1 MAHLGAISMTAADM
15 SFYHALASLTV
26 VVRCLQ
32 HSRHQRIPTLDT
44 PTGSAVAAATTVAEG
59 TFPGRSDGD
68 W

>member
-1 MAHLGAISMTAADM
+1 MTATNM

-26 VVRCLQ
+26 VVHCLQ

-44 PTGSAVAAATTVAEG
+44 PTGSAVAAATTVAEA